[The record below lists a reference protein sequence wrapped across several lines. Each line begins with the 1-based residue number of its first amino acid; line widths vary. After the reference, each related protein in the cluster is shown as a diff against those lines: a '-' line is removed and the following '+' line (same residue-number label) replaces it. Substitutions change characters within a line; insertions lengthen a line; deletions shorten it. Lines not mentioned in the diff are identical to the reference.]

1 MSDFL
6 NILAFSFSVTG
17 PIFVILA
24 LGVVLLRTGMLT
36 DAFVDAGSRL
46 VFNIALPALL
56 FISISQTRIEE
67 TANFALVGFG
77 LGATLAAF
85 VVLEWVAKLFVQPE
99 RDRGV
104 VVQGAF
110 RSNMGIV
117 GLAYCVNAYG
127 EAGLVAASLYLGLVT
142 ILFNIL
148 SVITLQRSL
157 HRGGGGLGRMAKG
170 IATNPLIIG
179 IVAGL
184 AVSWTGLPLP
194 QIALKSG
201 QYFADLTLPLALLC
215 TGASLNFRSLRDEM
229 GSTVF
234 ASAAKLVAIPL
245 LFVSGGVALG
255 FRGIEL
261 GVLLLMSSAPTAA
274 ASYVMVRAM
283 GGNAPLAANIIALTT
298 LGSLLTTSA
307 GITLLRA
314 LELM

>member
-6 NILAFSFSVTG
+6 QILAFSFSVTG

-36 DAFVDAGSRL
+36 DAFIDAGSRL

-77 LGATLAAF
+77 LGATLAVF
-85 VVLEWVAKLFVQPE
+85 VVLEWVAKLCVQPE

-110 RSNMGIV
+110 RSNMGII

-157 HRGGGGLGRMAKG
+157 HRGGGGLGRMARG

-184 AVSWTGLPLP
+184 VVSWTGLPLP

-215 TGASLNFRSLRDEM
+215 TGASLNFRSLRNEI
-229 GSTVF
+229 GSTAL
-234 ASAAKLVAIPL
+234 ASLAKLVAIPL
-245 LFVSGGVALG
+245 LFVSGGALFG

-261 GVLLLMSSAPTAA
+261 GVLLLMSSAPTAS

-314 LELM
+314 LELI

>member
-283 GGNAPLAANIIALTT
+283 GGNAPLATNIIALTT

>member
-1 MSDFL
+1 MTDFL
-6 NILAFSFSVTG
+6 QILAFSLSVTG
-17 PIFVILA
+17 PIFVILGF
-24 LGVVLLRTGMLT
+24 GVLLLRTGMLT

-67 TANFALVGFG
+67 TANFALVGYG
-77 LGATLAAF
+77 MAATFAAF
-85 VVLEWVAKLFVQPE
+85 LLLEWLVARFIEPA

-110 RSNMGIV
+110 RSNMGII

-142 ILFNIL
+142 ILFNVL

-157 HRGGGGLGRMAKG
+157 HRGGGGIARMARG

-179 IVAGL
+179 ILAGL
-184 AVSWTGLPLP
+184 AVSASGLQLP

-215 TGASLNFRSLRDEM
+215 TGASLNFRSLRDELS
-229 GSTVF
+229 STLF
-234 ASAAKLVAIPL
+234 AAIAKLVAIPL
-245 LFVSGGVALG
+245 LFVAGGVAIG

-307 GITLLRA
+307 GITVLRA